1 MSSHANEE
9 AAPACCAATRPA
21 SERLRDSEPGH
32 TGAGVAS
39 WTASKEGMVHLP
51 GGVFLMGTED
61 GKGFPQDGEGPVRK
75 ITLSPLLD
83 RRPRHDQR

>member
-1 MSSHANEE
+1 
-9 AAPACCAATRPA
+9 
-21 SERLRDSEPGH
+21 
-32 TGAGVAS
+32 
-39 WTASKEGMVHLP
+39 MVHLP